1 MSGDRFPD
9 LWQLS
14 PLSPE
19 LRRMAT
25 FHLPVA
31 QPAAGAPAV
40 YKVPNDW
47 WERVLA
53 VTATLTTSAALPQRQ
68 PLLQVVNA
76 DGTVLAQVPVGP
88 TVGPSYAWPLFA
100 GIDLPARD
108 TASGPTRANTGSQ
121 TAPAALTAI
130 ATLTPGAGLWT
141 ASAVLQL
148 TGTPGAGE
156 LNNFGLYA
164 GATQVAQYVNQGAIF
179 GPFAYPPTVVRVPA
193 ATAIAIQNV
202 GVGTAGAI
210 YSAQLQLAP
219 YLLGAGAGKMPQV
232 ILKPGW
238 SVQLTATSL
247 DVADQLSA
255 VVVTTERYPSV
266 WADGQLKAT
275 ERDKLHDIWQ
285 AVVQGR

>member
-1 MSGDRFPD
+1 MDGERFPD

-25 FHLPVA
+25 FPVAVA

-40 YKVPNDW
+40 YKVVNDW

-53 VTATLTTSAALPQRQ
+53 VSATLVTDATAPHRQ
-68 PLLQVVNA
+68 PLLQVANA
-76 DGTVLAQVPVGP
+76 DGVVLAQVPVGP
-88 TVGPSYAWPLFA
+88 TVRPSATWPLFA
-100 GIDLPARD
+100 GIDLPPRD
-108 TASGPTRANTGSQ
+108 TASGPTRSNTGSQ

-130 ATLTPGAGLWT
+130 ASVTPGAGLWV
-141 ASAVLQL
+141 AQAVLQL

-156 LNNFGLYA
+156 LNNFGLYVGA
-164 GATQVAQYVNQGAIF
+164 GQNAQYVNPGAAF
-179 GPFAYPPTVVRVPA
+179 GPFAMPPAVVQAGAGIPV
-193 ATAIAIQNV
+193 AIQNV

-219 YLLGAGAGKMPQV
+219 YLLGAGSGKLPQL

-238 SVQLTATSL
+238 SLQLTQTSPGPG
-247 DVADQLSA
+247 DQWQGIT
-255 VVVTTERYPSV
+255 VTTERYPSV

-275 ERDKLHDIWQ
+275 ERDKLHEVWQ